1 MYRGHSSYLYNWL
14 YYNVFWITCG
24 YPLTTLIGYTLYSG
38 NELCRVIIMTAIK
51 ISTKNLAFSRPSH
64 FTNRTVFITQ
74 FSYQLHFKHKLPC
87 NCSFTT
93 NCLSRK
99 HVENTFRFLRL
110 VWQCSLDAAVAG
122 QVSGVSESS
131 HRGRWLQHA
140 PCHPLDVLF
149 LNIAW
154 NKIHRFIA
162 CISKACIESCYVIRE
177 GSQWTKAEL
186 AHLSNLQYFDEN
198 DIRNNHVA
206 VMLDHCVWL

>member
-1 MYRGHSSYLYNWL
+1 
-14 YYNVFWITCG
+14 
-24 YPLTTLIGYTLYSG
+24 
-38 NELCRVIIMTAIK
+38 MTAIK
-51 ISTKNLAFSRPSH
+51 ISTKNVAFSRPSH

-93 NCLSRK
+93 HCLSRK
-99 HVENTFRFLRL
+99 HNVENTFRFMRL
-110 VWQCSLDAAVAG
+110 VWQCRLDTYVAG
-122 QVSGVSESS
+122 QVSGVDCS
-131 HRGRWLQHA
+131 WLQHA
-140 PCHPLDVLF
+140 PRHPLDVLF
-149 LNIAW
+149 LNIAR
-154 NKIHRFIA
+154 NQIHRFIA